1 MPTIFN
7 IPSSSKQVGYA
18 PANVSGL
25 SIEPANEQLI
35 IKWSDP
41 ADTIVDGIT
50 LAKWEGTKVV
60 RKAGS
65 YPENQYDG
73 TVLVDNKVRDS
84 FKDSGYTDGGLT
96 DGMTYYYGVFPYST
110 TNQYNLNEANRVS
123 AIPQAYV
130 KYGVRWHKNQSSPTL
145 ERLYD
150 SADFTFSATNGSTAG
165 SSDFDDKPI
174 YKDLKICNVVN
185 REVVAYEG
193 EAGFKRGGSN
203 GDVMLEIPKFYYQVT
218 DTTDYR
224 DYVISDGPLDGFLVA
239 PRHAPC
245 SDYPNGLDK
254 IWVGTYEASS
264 GYKSVS
270 GAAPLVNLTR
280 AQFRAGFAGRGAGYC
295 QADWATQFELMILF
309 IVETASLNSQS
320 IVGKGN
326 TDTYATINTG
336 GSDSVTGLTGS
347 SNRTSASVAVKW
359 RGFENLWGNV
369 WEWRDGINFDDGLIY
384 VCTNPSKYADDTSTN
399 YTTLSYSKATSGGY
413 ISAIG
418 IDSNTPWAQIPTA
431 VSGSSS
437 TYLCDKYYYLSGWV
451 VAYVGGNYAD
461 GSDAGIFSLSS
472 NFGSSYYSTGVGS
485 RLLVLPKS

>member
-96 DGMTYYYGVFPYST
+96 NGMTYYYGVFPYST

-130 KYGVRWHKNQSSPTL
+130 KYGIRWYYKAKSPTL

-150 SADFTFSATNGSTAG
+150 SENFTFQAKSATQNYH
-165 SSDFDDKPI
+165 SDFDGKPI
-174 YKDLKICNVVN
+174 YKDIKTCNVVN
-185 REVVAYEG
+185 GVVTAYEG
-193 EAGFKRGGSN
+193 ETGFTRSGTN
-203 GDVMLEIPKFYYQVT
+203 GDVMVEIPKFWYKVEASGT
-218 DTTDYR
+218 YR
-224 DYVISDGPLDGFLVA
+224 DFVISDIPLDGFLVA
-239 PRHAPC
+239 PRHMAC
-245 SDYPNGLDK
+245 DDYPNGLDK
-254 IWVGTYEASS
+254 IYVGAYEATS
-264 GYKSVS
+264 GFKSVS
-270 GAAPLVNLTR
+270 GVAPFVNKTR
-280 AQFRAGFAGRGAGYC
+280 AQFRAGFANRGAGYC
-295 QADWATQFELMILF
+295 QADWATQFELEILMM
-309 IVETASLNSQS
+309 VETASLNTQS
-320 IVGKGN
+320 AVGNGN
-326 TDTYATINTG
+326 AISSAAVNTG
-336 GSDSVTGLTGS
+336 GTDNLGAVTGTAGS
-347 SNRTSASVAVKW
+347 NNPVVW
-359 RGFENLWGNV
+359 RGIENLWGNV
-369 WEWRDGINFDDGLIY
+369 NEWRDGINFDNVDIY
-384 VCTNPSKYADDTSTN
+384 VCLNPSKFADYTATN
-399 YTTLSYSKATSGGY
+399 YTKIGYSKLQRDGH
-413 ISAIG
+413 ISETG
-418 IDSNTPWAQIPTA
+418 FDTNNPWVQIPTV

-437 TYLCDKYYYLSGWV
+437 TYLCDYYYYNSGWT
-451 VAYVGGNYAD
+451 VASVGGNWT
-461 GSDAGIFSLSS
+461 SDSNAGLFSLYAYGSS
-472 NFGSSYYSTGVGS
+472 NSLYYIGS
-485 RLLVLPKS
+485 RLLVLPS

>member
-96 DGMTYYYGVFPYST
+96 NGMTYYYGVFPYST

-123 AIPQAYV
+123 AIPQVYV
-130 KYGVRWHKNQSSPTL
+130 KYGVRWHKSQSSPTL

-150 SADFTFSATNGSTAG
+150 SASFTFSATNGSTAG
-165 SSDFDDKPI
+165 SSDFDNKPI
-174 YKDLKICNVVN
+174 YKDIKCCNVQNGAVT
-185 REVVAYEG
+185 AYEG
-193 EAGFKRGGSN
+193 EAGFTRDGTN
-203 GDVMLEIPKFYYQVT
+203 GDVCGEIPKFYYQVT

-270 GAAPLVNLTR
+270 DAAPLVDLTR
-280 AQFRAGFAGRGAGYC
+280 AQFRTGFFNRGLGYT

-309 IVETASLNSQS
+309 IVETASLDSQS
-320 IVGKGN
+320 IAGQG
-326 TDTYATINTG
+326 DTGRSAVIHTG

-347 SNRTSASVAVKW
+347 SDITSTSVAVKW
-359 RGFENLWGNV
+359 RGIENLWGNV

-384 VCTNPSKYADDTSTN
+384 VCTNPSKYADDTATN
-399 YTTLSYSKATSGGY
+399 YTKLAYSKIQNDGY
-413 ISAIG
+413 ISSLGLDASI
-418 IDSNTPWAQIPTA
+418 PWVQIPTA
-431 VSGSSS
+431 TSGSDS
-437 TYLCDKYYYLSGWV
+437 TYLCDGYYYSSDWA
-451 VAYVGGNYAD
+451 VAYVGGCWSNV
-461 GSDAGIFSLSS
+461 SDAGLFYLHAHNS
-472 NFGSSYYSTGVGS
+472 SSYYNSSLGS
-485 RLLVLPKS
+485 RLLVLPS